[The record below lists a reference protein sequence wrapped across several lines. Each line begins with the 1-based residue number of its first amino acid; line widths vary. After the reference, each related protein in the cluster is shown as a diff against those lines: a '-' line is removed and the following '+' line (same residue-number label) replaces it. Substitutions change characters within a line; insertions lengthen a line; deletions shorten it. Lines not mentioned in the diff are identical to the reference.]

1 MENDS
6 KATTTPDPSQNPDD
20 NMKDDAEPA
29 CEVCSIKVRKP
40 EVAGDP
46 EAWFL
51 QLGAQFT
58 ARMSDEAKFRTAV
71 SVCPTN
77 YFHTAIHIIR
87 APPAKKAYSTLKKA
101 IIEKHSESE
110 EARLRKFLDFKSS
123 GEAPSESYRRLVE
136 LSGSDSDSK
145 IIRNLWSMSLPNLC
159 KPPDY
164 HAPIKHA
171 VVHHIETTGNL
182 PYCTPRRLP
191 PEKYNAAK
199 AEFDHM
205 VELGICD
212 VSNSPCCSPLHMV
225 PKNQGDWRPCG
236 DYRLL
241 NKVTVPDRHPIPHL
255 QSFSDHLYG
264 KTIF

>member
-1 MENDS
+1 
-6 KATTTPDPSQNPDD
+6 
-20 NMKDDAEPA
+20 MKDDAEPA

-51 QLGAQFT
+51 QLEAQFT
-58 ARMSDEAKFRTAV
+58 ARMSDEAKFRAAV

-145 IIRNLWSMSLPNLC
+145 IIRNLWSMSLPRWIRIAVETHHNQPFEYQLEVADSLYNKIGEEEPLGNINSIQSKEKSDDNRIRKLEAMVNKLMSEIDKNPGPSSFRSPKFRNNRFDPRKRSQEKSPIVRPNNKIC
-159 KPPDY
+159 WY
-164 HAPIKHA
+164 HRKF
-171 VVHHIETTGNL
+171 GNNSHKCIL
-182 PYCTPRRLP
+182 P
-191 PEKYNAAK
+191 
-199 AEFDHM
+199 
-205 VELGICD
+205 
-212 VSNSPCCSPLHMV
+212 CSFRM
-225 PKNQGDWRPCG
+225 
-236 DYRLL
+236 
-241 NKVTVPDRHPIPHL
+241 
-255 QSFSDHLYG
+255 
-264 KTIF
+264 